1 MAVDRTFKDQA
12 DLQGLQGDAIIDLM
26 IIDLAP
32 VSDEI
37 TPENRYLRFVNWVVT
52 DGQRV
57 SYGGLT
63 YEPVPLKATGFAIQT
78 EGVPPN
84 PVLTVSNIGLDF
96 TALVNRWDDM
106 VGAKLTR
113 RRVLARHLDSGS
125 APDANAHWPDEV
137 WTIQQK
143 EAENKLAVSFR
154 LSTAFDLDGITLPK
168 RRALRYTCPWT
179 YREEGCDYAGPP
191 VADARDAQLSP
202 TGPDPLTN
210 EVIIRR
216 NNLFQTRIELETAS
230 NNYTIVNDNLNNV
243 IASSNYWAGLLANG
257 PTDTLAEERYNVG
270 GVVTYIRDAV
280 VERVAPPPNPGSPNA
295 TTKIAY
301 WDGAVVTLG
310 QEYRQGEYRDR
321 LQAFDRTYYYNNLY
335 AIQRW
340 VSNSAEY
347 AQWQA
352 NYNNAQ
358 YYVSVY
364 SAELQVQQ
372 TILNAKRAAFDSA
385 TTLYR
390 NAAAAWQAS
399 PPSDAVLRA
408 TGDACGKRLTSC
420 RLRFYDPATDAYDSL
435 PFGGFPGLTI

>member
-1 MAVDRTFKDQA
+1 MGVDRTFKDQA
-12 DLQGLQGDAIIDLM
+12 DLQGLQGDAIIELM

-32 VSDEI
+32 ISEEI
-37 TPENRYLRFVNWVVT
+37 IPENRFLRFVNWTVT

-57 SYGGLT
+57 SYGGLN
-63 YEPVPLKATGFAIQT
+63 YEPVPFKASGFAIQT

-84 PVLTVSNIGLDF
+84 PVLTVSNIGLEF
-96 TALVNRWDDM
+96 TLLINRWDDL
-106 VGAKLTR
+106 VGARLIR

-125 APDANAHWPDEV
+125 APDANAHWPDET
-137 WTIQQK
+137 WAIQQK
-143 EAENKLAVSFR
+143 ESENKLLVSFR

-168 RRALRYTCPWT
+168 RRALRYTCPWI
-179 YREEGCDYAGPP
+179 YRGEGCDYAGPP
-191 VADARDAQLSP
+191 VADAKDQALSP
-202 TGPDPLTN
+202 EGLPPLSAD
-210 EVIIRR
+210 VINRR
-216 NNLFQTRIELETAS
+216 NQLFQARIELETAS

-243 IASSNYWAGLLANG
+243 IASSNYWASLLANG

-280 VERVAPPPNPGSPNA
+280 VERVAPPPNTS
-295 TTKIAY
+295 TKTAY
-301 WDGAVVTLG
+301 WNGAVVTLG
-310 QEYRQGEYRDR
+310 QQYRQGAYRER
-321 LQAFDRTYYYNNLY
+321 LQAFDQTYYYNNLY
-335 AIQRW
+335 TIQLW
-340 VSNSAEY
+340 VQDYAEY

-358 YYVSVY
+358 YYVSIY

-390 NAAAAWQAS
+390 NAVSAWQAS

-408 TGDACGKRLTSC
+408 SGDVCGKRLASC
-420 RLRFYDPATDAYDSL
+420 RLRFYDPATDSYDSL
-435 PFGGFPGLTI
+435 PFGGFPGLTT